1 MDWKKL
7 LKQIFTVLLLVLL
20 GVEVCMELRYTCN
33 ELSVV
38 STDTEKIL
46 RRTPEVVITE
56 EDKALLE
63 ELLAVPSV
71 QALVESGENG
81 DVFAKE
87 NPEVKDVAEKY
98 LGEENAEN
106 LNVSALFSEDGHVVF
121 LGWMDEKE
129 RIFYLQMK
137 PEGDGTEYYK
147 LYAPKPGK
155 NSYENWDNERA
166 QKSEVHRRWL
176 AWLRDGMWKDG
187 E

>member
-1 MDWKKL
+1 MNRKEIGKRFL
-7 LKQIFTVLLLVLL
+7 VVLLLVLL
-20 GVEVCMELRYTCN
+20 GVEVCMEIRYPCD

-38 STDTEKIL
+38 SENTESIL

-56 EDKALLE
+56 EDKALMA

-87 NPEVKDVAEKY
+87 DPEIKDISGKY
-98 LGEENAEN
+98 LGEESAES
-106 LNVSALFSEDGHVVF
+106 LNVSALFFEDGYEVF
-121 LGWMDEKE
+121 LGWRDGKK
-129 RIFYLQMK
+129 IFYLQMK
-137 PEGDGTEYYK
+137 PEGDGEEYYK
-147 LYAPKPGK
+147 IYVPKKGR
-155 NSYENWDNERA
+155 SYENWDNERA

-176 AWLRDGMWKDG
+176 AWLRDGMWKEG

>member
-7 LKQIFTVLLLVLL
+7 LKRVLTVLLLVLL
-20 GVEVCMELRYTCN
+20 GVEVCMELRYPCD

-38 STDTEKIL
+38 STNTEKIL
-46 RRTPEVVITE
+46 RRTPEVSITE
-56 EDKALLE
+56 GDKALMA

-106 LNVSALFSEDGHVVF
+106 LNVSALFFEDGYEVF
-121 LGWMDEKE
+121 LGWRDEE
-129 RIFYLQMK
+129 RIFFFQMK
-137 PEGDGTEYYK
+137 PEGDGAEYYK
-147 LYAPKPGK
+147 LYSPKPGK

-176 AWLRDGMWKDG
+176 AWLRDGMWKDV

>member
-7 LKQIFTVLLLVLL
+7 LKRVLTAVLLVLL
-20 GVEVCMELRYTCN
+20 GIEAVMELRYPCD

-38 STDTEKIL
+38 STNTEKIL

-56 EDKALLE
+56 EDKALME

-87 NPEVKDVAEKY
+87 NSEVKDVAGKY
-98 LGEENAEN
+98 LGGESAEN
-106 LNVSALFSEDGHVVF
+106 LNVSALFFEDGYEVF
-121 LGWMDEKE
+121 LGWRDGG
-129 RIFYLQMK
+129 RIFYFQMK
-137 PEGDGTEYYK
+137 PEGDGAEYYK
-147 LYAPKPGK
+147 LYSPKPGK

>member
-7 LKQIFTVLLLVLL
+7 LKRVLTALLLVLL
-20 GVEVCMELRYTCN
+20 GLEVCMELRYPYD
-33 ELSVV
+33 ELSVT
-38 STDTEKIL
+38 STNTEKIL

-81 DVFAKE
+81 DVHAWE
-87 NPEVKDVAEKY
+87 EPGVAEAAEKY
-98 LGEENAEN
+98 LNAESAES
-106 LNVSALFSEDGHVVF
+106 LSVSALFFKDGYEVF
-121 LGWMDEKE
+121 LGWRDGKK
-129 RIFYLQMK
+129 IFYLQMR
-137 PEGDGTEYYK
+137 PEGDGAEYYK
-147 LYAPKPGK
+147 ICSPKKGT
-155 NSYENWDNERA
+155 SYENWDNERA